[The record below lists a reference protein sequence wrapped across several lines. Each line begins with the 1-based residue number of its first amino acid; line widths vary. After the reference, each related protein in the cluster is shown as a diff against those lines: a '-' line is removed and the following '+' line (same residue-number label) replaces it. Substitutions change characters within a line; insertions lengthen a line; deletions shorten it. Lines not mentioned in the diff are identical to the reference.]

1 MYRQRFYTI
10 LGILKSPGQALQEI
24 CSKEDRYLVS
34 SVIILILGS
43 LFAVD
48 MASGPLDES
57 IASVKQFGVGVSYDP
72 VYWITST
79 IFGLVENIVLIAI
92 IFMISKK
99 LGGFGSF
106 KKIFVGIS
114 HATLPVV
121 IGGIIITAVFF
132 TLSSTMTT
140 PEAIGDAESEFQY
153 FGMVSYLGVVV
164 PLSIWSLIIAMR
176 ALKIVNGFGAGKA
189 LGIILLASIV
199 SFVVWIPLYWLP
211 I

>member
-1 MYRQRFYTI
+1 
-10 LGILKSPGQALQEI
+10 
-24 CSKEDRYLVS
+24 
-34 SVIILILGS
+34 
-43 LFAVD
+43 

-79 IFGLVENIVLIAI
+79 ILGLVGNIVLIAI

-132 TLSSTMTT
+132 TLSSTLT
-140 PEAIGDAESEFQY
+140 PEDIGDAESEFQY
-153 FGMVSYLGVVV
+153 FGTVSYLGVVV